1 MVYAGCYKMAG
12 PTPRPFRTAF
22 ICAAVAFGIPL
33 VAASITWGYPSD
45 LANRFF
51 GGLLALTMLSAVIT
65 GLLAR
70 HAKTAW
76 SGVKITVVYI
86 IVVFA
91 GALFY
96 IIGKLPPNQ

>member
-1 MVYAGCYKMAG
+1 M
-12 PTPRPFRTAF
+12 
-22 ICAAVAFGIPL
+22 
-33 VAASITWGYPSD
+33 
-45 LANRFF
+45 
-51 GGLLALTMLSAVIT
+51 ALTMLSAVIT
-65 GLLAR
+65 GLLTR

-96 IIGKLPPNQ
+96 IIGKLPPTSEPSTAASTHATVPPIGSARLDPSVLNACASCRNMLTVATV

>member
-1 MVYAGCYKMAG
+1 MSAKMAG
-12 PTPRPFRTAF
+12 PTRHPFRTAF

-33 VAASITWGYPSD
+33 LAASITWGSPGEQGSR
-45 LANRFF
+45 LF
-51 GGLLALTMLSAVIT
+51 GGLLALTVLSAVIT

-70 HAKTAW
+70 RAKTAW
-76 SGVKITVVYI
+76 SGVKIAVVYV
-86 IVVFA
+86 IVLFA